1 MVFLI
6 LYKNI
11 GARVRRNGPK
21 YFTLIGYVLLNSLN
35 MNIKITICCCRCASP
50 SCSKRI
56 TSNDY
61 MIVKSTGIVTFR
73 DKNGPVQKREGPVY
87 LHVLEGCMQNYFED
101 FAYNKVTRGADTMKL
116 LKKEEIDFLNTLGI
130 QHFNYQK
137 QKLVGN
143 K

>member
-1 MVFLI
+1 
-6 LYKNI
+6 
-11 GARVRRNGPK
+11 
-21 YFTLIGYVLLNSLN
+21 

-101 FAYNKVTRGADTMKL
+101 FAYNKVTIGADTMLTQVLTSLIHQEYNILIIRSRSLQETSNGFYENCPQGKFPPNSNSKL
-116 LKKEEIDFLNTLGI
+116 NPNPNPNPNRG
-130 QHFNYQK
+130 
-137 QKLVGN
+137 
-143 K
+143 

>member
-1 MVFLI
+1 
-6 LYKNI
+6 
-11 GARVRRNGPK
+11 
-21 YFTLIGYVLLNSLN
+21 
-35 MNIKITICCCRCASP
+35 
-50 SCSKRI
+50 
-56 TSNDY
+56 

-73 DKNGPVQKREGPVY
+73 DKNWAVQKREGLVY
-87 LHVLEGCMQNYFED
+87 LHFLEGCMQNYFED
-101 FAYNKVTRGADTMKL
+101 FAYNKVTIGADTMKL